1 MFKLLLVH
9 FKIYYSFFLSRG
21 KEGAEAA
28 LIFLFA
34 PLSFNIYLVILFC
47 LSYIVKISE
56 LGSFIFISG
65 LMLVSLLVFSWAK
78 ASIVSNDYYQS
89 IVIKHQQVN
98 IVLGLFYFLIS
109 VINFPICCYILF
121 NFRLPNV
128 VGRLSNNL
136 FS

>member
-9 FKIYYSFFLSRG
+9 FKICYSFFLSMG

-56 LGSFIFISG
+56 LGSFIFVSG
-65 LMLVSLLVFSWAK
+65 LMLVSLPVFAWAK
-78 ASIVSNDYYQS
+78 TSIVSNDYYQS

-121 NFRLPNV
+121 NLDSRM
-128 VGRLSNNL
+128 
-136 FS
+136 